1 MKMIL
6 NDMFVNQVTRTIKHN
21 GTECQKQNN
30 QNTNNKAR
38 INRVYA
44 IMQKGMELILQHH
57 A

>member
-1 MKMIL
+1 MIL